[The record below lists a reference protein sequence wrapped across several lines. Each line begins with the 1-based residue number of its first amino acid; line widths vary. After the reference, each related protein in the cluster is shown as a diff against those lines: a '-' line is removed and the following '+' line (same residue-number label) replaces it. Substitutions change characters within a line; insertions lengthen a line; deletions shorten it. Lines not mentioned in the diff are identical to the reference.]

1 MHFEFRD
8 YQLLKIK
15 QNLKNKFLLFSN
27 GANQTSQNWLI
38 VEQNLSDLNLKYYKI
53 YNKIAL
59 EVFKN
64 SIYKNI
70 SQTIRGTFFF
80 LRLKTTLDVLKKQ
93 NLFKV
98 LESICFT
105 LLSIKLNNKIYSI
118 VQIKNIKSLKYK
130 HNVAVLYQFLLTNLK
145 HVYRMNNKKISK
157 QCDLNTWPS
166 NPKLDALP
174 GYAMS
179 RLSILKEAGFE
190 PTMRKSQQIYN
201 LPL

>member
-157 QCDLNTWPS
+157 QCDLNT
-166 NPKLDALP
+166 
-174 GYAMS
+174 
-179 RLSILKEAGFE
+179 
-190 PTMRKSQQIYN
+190 
-201 LPL
+201 